1 MACAVASVP
10 AIASI
15 LEPSGD
21 FPAWLETQG
30 VNAEVARAMDSELG
44 IRDYGVLRACVRDGL
59 VRAELLA
66 AARDRLPFGFY
77 AVLRQVVKALQDTE
91 PHDDAGTPRWDDDAA
106 ASSPGDMTLG
116 GLVEVLLSLLSGLSR
131 ELLLSMRRLGGG
143 SGGDG
148 GGGCGDGSGNG
159 GDGRVF
165 SGDSLPDPEGLAS
178 DSRVA
183 DEEEGT
189 ASVKHEYS
197 CYDATTVFANAEHR
211 SPTQMEDYDEHYYNH
226 LSEEPRQTSTTAV
239 DGNSPNDMAHN
250 IKLEMFEGEESRAV
264 LGGEGS
270 GRLRWEETE
279 AHHSVAAGTA
289 ANSGSQLADAT
300 TVFSNA
306 EHRSPTQMEDYGEH
320 YYNHLSE
327 EPRQNPTTAV
337 DGNSPNGVA
346 HNIKLETVEG
356 EESRAVLGGEG
367 SGRLR
372 WEDTEAHHSV
382 AAGTA
387 ANSGSQLAGKLLDK
401 TPPGYVKDDR
411 HTPAESLV
419 PHPNQFDR
427 QWRQQQQEPQHQVMG
442 ENRVNTDCAATSTTA
457 SPRLPASWRAAVITA
472 AARRRSRE
480 PGDGI
485 IGVGGGVGI
494 GGVGAGRGGERR
506 FECAQCGRRLSR
518 YEALVFHMRTH
529 TGEQPFSCDVCGRAF
544 SLHSNLKVH
553 RRTHTGERPHRC
565 DVCGRGFAYRSSWK
579 RHQRTHDHI

>member
-44 IRDYGVLRACVRDGL
+44 IRDYGVLRACVRDSL

-91 PHDDAGTPRWDDDAA
+91 PHDGAGTPRWDDDAA

-189 ASVKHEYS
+189 ASVKDEYS
-197 CYDATTVFANAEHR
+197 CYDGTTVFANAEHR

-239 DGNSPNDMAHN
+239 DGNSPNGMAHN
-250 IKLEMFEGEESRAV
+250 IKLEMFE
-264 LGGEGS
+264 
-270 GRLRWEETE
+270 
-279 AHHSVAAGTA
+279 
-289 ANSGSQLADAT
+289 DAT

>member
-77 AVLRQVVKALQDTE
+77 AVLRQVVKALQGTE

-106 ASSPGDMTLG
+106 ASSPGDVTLG
-116 GLVEVLLSLLSGLSR
+116 GLVEVLLALLSGLSR

-159 GDGRVF
+159 DGRVF
-165 SGDSLPDPEGLAS
+165 SGDSPPDPEGLAS
-178 DSRVA
+178 DNRVA

-189 ASVKHEYS
+189 ASVKDEYS
-197 CYDATTVFANAEHR
+197 GYDATTVFANA
-211 SPTQMEDYDEHYYNH
+211 Q
-226 LSEEPRQTSTTAV
+226 
-239 DGNSPNDMAHN
+239 
-250 IKLEMFEGEESRAV
+250 
-264 LGGEGS
+264 
-270 GRLRWEETE
+270 
-279 AHHSVAAGTA
+279 
-289 ANSGSQLADAT
+289 
-300 TVFSNA
+300 
-306 EHRSPTQMEDYGEH
+306 HRSPTQMEDYGEH

-327 EPRQNPTTAV
+327 EPRQTPTIAV

-346 HNIKLETVEG
+346 HNIKLETFE
-356 EESRAVLGGEG
+356 
-367 SGRLR
+367 
-372 WEDTEAHHSV
+372 
-382 AAGTA
+382 
-387 ANSGSQLAGKLLDK
+387 GKLLDK

-419 PHPNQFDR
+419 PHPNQLDR
-427 QWRQQQQEPQHQVMG
+427 QWRQQQQEQQHQVMG
-442 ENRVNTDCAATSTTA
+442 EDRVNTDCAATSTTA

-472 AARRRSRE
+472 ATRRRSRE
-480 PGDGI
+480 PGGAI

-494 GGVGAGRGGERR
+494 GGVGAGRGGGRR
-506 FECAQCGRRLSR
+506 FECAQCGRRFSR
-518 YEALVFHMRTH
+518 SEALVFHMRTH
-529 TGEQPFSCDVCGRAF
+529 TGERPYGCDVCGRAF

-565 DVCGRGFAYRSSWK
+565 DVCGRGFTHRSSWK
-579 RHQRTHDHI
+579 RHQRTHDRIYMMQQLPTTVPPPLQTMAQRQYGDRTL

>member
-44 IRDYGVLRACVRDGL
+44 IRDYGVLRACVRDSL

-91 PHDDAGTPRWDDDAA
+91 PHDGAGTPRWDDDAA

-189 ASVKHEYS
+189 ASVKDEYS
-197 CYDATTVFANAEHR
+197 CYDGTTVFANAEHR

-239 DGNSPNDMAHN
+239 DGNSPNGMAHN
-250 IKLEMFEGEESRAV
+250 IKLEMFEGEESRAA

-279 AHHSVAAGTA
+279 AHHSVAAGTT

-346 HNIKLETVEG
+346 HNIKLETVE
-356 EESRAVLGGEG
+356 
-367 SGRLR
+367 
-372 WEDTEAHHSV
+372 
-382 AAGTA
+382 
-387 ANSGSQLAGKLLDK
+387 GKLLDK

>member
-15 LEPSGD
+15 LEPGRD

-77 AVLRQVVKALQDTE
+77 AVLRQVVKTLQGTE
-91 PHDDAGTPRWDDDAA
+91 PHDTAGTPRWDDDAA
-106 ASSPGDMTLG
+106 ASSPGDVTLG
-116 GLVEVLLSLLSGLSR
+116 GLVEVLLALLSGLSR

-165 SGDSLPDPEGLAS
+165 SGDSPPDPEGLAS
-178 DSRVA
+178 DYRVA

-189 ASVKHEYS
+189 ASVKDEYS
-197 CYDATTVFANAEHR
+197 GYDATTVFANAEH
-211 SPTQMEDYDEHYYNH
+211 H
-226 LSEEPRQTSTTAV
+226 
-239 DGNSPNDMAHN
+239 
-250 IKLEMFEGEESRAV
+250 
-264 LGGEGS
+264 
-270 GRLRWEETE
+270 
-279 AHHSVAAGTA
+279 
-289 ANSGSQLADAT
+289 
-300 TVFSNA
+300 
-306 EHRSPTQMEDYGEH
+306 SPTQMEDYGEH

-327 EPRQNPTTAV
+327 EPRQTPTTAV
-337 DGNSPNGVA
+337 DGNSPNGVP
-346 HNIKLETVEG
+346 HNIKLETFEG
-356 EESRAVLGGEG
+356 EESRAALGGEG
-367 SGRLR
+367 SDHLR
-372 WEDTEAHHSV
+372 WEETEAHHSV

-442 ENRVNTDCAATSTTA
+442 EDRVSTDCAATSTTA

-480 PGDGI
+480 PGGAI

-494 GGVGAGRGGERR
+494 GGVGAGRGGGRR
-506 FECAQCGRRLSR
+506 FECAQCGRRFSR
-518 YEALVFHMRTH
+518 SEALVFHMRTH
-529 TGEQPFSCDVCGRAF
+529 TGERPYGCDVCGRAF

-565 DVCGRGFAYRSSWK
+565 DVCGRGFTHRSSWK
-579 RHQRTHDHI
+579 RHQRTHDRIYMMQQLPTTVPPPLQTMAQRQHGDRTL

>member
-15 LEPSGD
+15 LEPGRD
-21 FPAWLETQG
+21 FPTWLETQG

-77 AVLRQVVKALQDTE
+77 AVLRQVVKALQGAE
-91 PHDDAGTPRWDDDAA
+91 PHDSDRTPRWDDDAA
-106 ASSPGDMTLG
+106 ASSPGDVTLG
-116 GLVEVLLSLLSGLSR
+116 GLVEVLLALLSGLSR

-148 GGGCGDGSGNG
+148 GGGCGVGSGNG
-159 GDGRVF
+159 GDGRVI
-165 SGDSLPDPEGLAS
+165 SGDSPPEPEGLAS
-178 DSRVA
+178 DYRVA

-189 ASVKHEYS
+189 ASVKDEYS
-197 CYDATTVFANAEHR
+197 GYDATTVFVKAEHR
-211 SPTQMEDYDEHYYNH
+211 SPTQMEDHGEHDYNH
-226 LSEEPRQTSTTAV
+226 LSEPRQTPTTAV
-239 DGNSPNDMAHN
+239 DGNSPNGVAHN
-250 IKLEMFEGEESRAV
+250 IKLETFEGEESRAA

-289 ANSGSQLADAT
+289 ANSGSQLA
-300 TVFSNA
+300 
-306 EHRSPTQMEDYGEH
+306 
-320 YYNHLSE
+320 
-327 EPRQNPTTAV
+327 
-337 DGNSPNGVA
+337 
-346 HNIKLETVEG
+346 
-356 EESRAVLGGEG
+356 
-367 SGRLR
+367 
-372 WEDTEAHHSV
+372 
-382 AAGTA
+382 
-387 ANSGSQLAGKLLDK
+387 GKLL
-401 TPPGYVKDDR
+401 DDR

-419 PHPNQFDR
+419 PHPNQFD
-427 QWRQQQQEPQHQVMG
+427 QVMG
-442 ENRVNTDCAATSTTA
+442 EDRVSTDCAATSTTA
-457 SPRLPASWRAAVITA
+457 SPRLPTSWRAAVVTA
-472 AARRRSRE
+472 AAGRRSRE

-485 IGVGGGVGI
+485 VGVGGGVGI

-506 FECAQCGRRLSR
+506 FECAKCGRHLSS
-518 YEALVFHMRTH
+518 YEELVFHMRTH
-529 TGEQPFSCDVCGRAF
+529 MGERPYSCDVCGRAF

-553 RRTHTGERPHRC
+553 RRTHTGERLHRC

>member
-15 LEPSGD
+15 LEPSED

-44 IRDYGVLRACVRDGL
+44 IRDYGVLRACVGDGL

-77 AVLRQVVKALQDTE
+77 AVLRQVVKTLQGTE
-91 PHDDAGTPRWDDDAA
+91 PHDGAGTPRWDDDAA
-106 ASSPGDMTLG
+106 ASSPGDVTLG
-116 GLVEVLLSLLSGLSR
+116 GLVEVLLALLSGLSR

-148 GGGCGDGSGNG
+148 GGGGGCGDGSGNG

-165 SGDSLPDPEGLAS
+165 SGDSPPDPEGLAS

-189 ASVKHEYS
+189 ASVKNEYS
-197 CYDATTVFANAEHR
+197 GYDATTVFANAEHR
-211 SPTQMEDYDEHYYNH
+211 SPTQMEDYDEHCYNH
-226 LSEEPRQTSTTAV
+226 LSEEPRQNPTTAV
-239 DGNSPNDMAHN
+239 DGNSPNGMAHN
-250 IKLEMFEGEESRAV
+250 IKLETFEGEESRAA

-270 GRLRWEETE
+270 GRLCWEETE

-289 ANSGSQLADAT
+289 ANSGSQLA
-300 TVFSNA
+300 
-306 EHRSPTQMEDYGEH
+306 
-320 YYNHLSE
+320 E
-327 EPRQNPTTAV
+327 EPRQTPTTAV
-337 DGNSPNGVA
+337 DGNSSNGVP
-346 HNIKLETVEG
+346 HNIKLETFE
-356 EESRAVLGGEG
+356 
-367 SGRLR
+367 
-372 WEDTEAHHSV
+372 
-382 AAGTA
+382 
-387 ANSGSQLAGKLLDK
+387 GKLLDK
-401 TPPGYVKDDR
+401 TPLDYVKDDR

-442 ENRVNTDCAATSTTA
+442 EDRVSTDCAATSTTA
-457 SPRLPASWRAAVITA
+457 NPRLPASWRAAVNTA

-485 IGVGGGVGI
+485 IGIGRGVGI

-506 FECAQCGRRLSR
+506 FECPQCGRHLSR

-565 DVCGRGFAYRSSWK
+565 DVCGRRFAYRSSWK
-579 RHQRTHDHI
+579 RHQRTHDNI

>member
-15 LEPSGD
+15 LEPSED

-44 IRDYGVLRACVRDGL
+44 IRDYGVLRACVGDGL

-77 AVLRQVVKALQDTE
+77 AVLRQVVKTLQGTE
-91 PHDDAGTPRWDDDAA
+91 PHDGAGTPRWDDDAA
-106 ASSPGDMTLG
+106 ASSPGDVTLG
-116 GLVEVLLSLLSGLSR
+116 GLVEVLLALLSGLSR

-148 GGGCGDGSGNG
+148 GGGGGCGDGSGNG

-165 SGDSLPDPEGLAS
+165 SGDSPPDPEGLAS

-189 ASVKHEYS
+189 ASVKNEYS
-197 CYDATTVFANAEHR
+197 GYDATTVFANAEHR
-211 SPTQMEDYDEHYYNH
+211 SPTQMEDYDEHCYNH
-226 LSEEPRQTSTTAV
+226 LSEEPRQNPTTAV
-239 DGNSPNDMAHN
+239 DGNSPNGMAHN
-250 IKLEMFEGEESRAV
+250 IKLETFEGEESRAA

-270 GRLRWEETE
+270 GRLCWEETE

-300 TVFSNA
+300 TVFANA
-306 EHRSPTQMEDYGEH
+306 EHRSPTQMEDY
-320 YYNHLSE
+320 E
-327 EPRQNPTTAV
+327 EPRQTPTTAV
-337 DGNSPNGVA
+337 DGNSSNGVP
-346 HNIKLETVEG
+346 HNIKLETFEG
-356 EESRAVLGGEG
+356 EESRAALGGEG
-367 SGRLR
+367 SSHLR
-372 WEDTEAHHSV
+372 WEETEAHHSV

-401 TPPGYVKDDR
+401 TPLDYVKDDR

-442 ENRVNTDCAATSTTA
+442 EDRVSTDCAATSTTA
-457 SPRLPASWRAAVITA
+457 NPRLPASWRAAVNTA

-485 IGVGGGVGI
+485 IGIGRGVGI

-506 FECAQCGRRLSR
+506 FECPQCGRHLSR

-565 DVCGRGFAYRSSWK
+565 DVCGRRFAYRSSWK
-579 RHQRTHDHI
+579 RHQRTHDNI

>member
-15 LEPSGD
+15 LEPSED

-44 IRDYGVLRACVRDGL
+44 IRDYGVLRACVGDGL

-77 AVLRQVVKALQDTE
+77 AVLRQVVKTLQATE
-91 PHDDAGTPRWDDDAA
+91 PHDGAGTPRWDDDAA
-106 ASSPGDMTLG
+106 ASSPGDVTLG
-116 GLVEVLLSLLSGLSR
+116 GLVEVLLALLSGLSR

-148 GGGCGDGSGNG
+148 GGGGGCGDGSGNG

-165 SGDSLPDPEGLAS
+165 SGDSPPDPEGLAS

-189 ASVKHEYS
+189 ASVKNEYS
-197 CYDATTVFANAEHR
+197 GYDATTVFANAEHR
-211 SPTQMEDYDEHYYNH
+211 SPTQMEDYDEHCYNHLSDATTVFANAEHRSPTQMEDYGEHYYNH
-226 LSEEPRQTSTTAV
+226 LSEEPRQTPTTAV
-239 DGNSPNDMAHN
+239 DGNSSNGVPHN
-250 IKLEMFEGEESRAV
+250 IKLETFEGEESRAA

-289 ANSGSQLADAT
+289 ANSGSQLA
-300 TVFSNA
+300 
-306 EHRSPTQMEDYGEH
+306 
-320 YYNHLSE
+320 
-327 EPRQNPTTAV
+327 
-337 DGNSPNGVA
+337 
-346 HNIKLETVEG
+346 
-356 EESRAVLGGEG
+356 
-367 SGRLR
+367 
-372 WEDTEAHHSV
+372 
-382 AAGTA
+382 
-387 ANSGSQLAGKLLDK
+387 GKLLDK
-401 TPPGYVKDDR
+401 TPLDYVKDDR
-411 HTPAESLV
+411 HIPAESLV

-442 ENRVNTDCAATSTTA
+442 EDRVSTDCAATSTTA
-457 SPRLPASWRAAVITA
+457 NPRLPASWRAAVNTA

-485 IGVGGGVGI
+485 IGIGRGVGV

-506 FECAQCGRRLSR
+506 FECPQCGRHLSR

-565 DVCGRGFAYRSSWK
+565 DVCGRRFAYRSSWK
-579 RHQRTHDHI
+579 RHQRTHDNI